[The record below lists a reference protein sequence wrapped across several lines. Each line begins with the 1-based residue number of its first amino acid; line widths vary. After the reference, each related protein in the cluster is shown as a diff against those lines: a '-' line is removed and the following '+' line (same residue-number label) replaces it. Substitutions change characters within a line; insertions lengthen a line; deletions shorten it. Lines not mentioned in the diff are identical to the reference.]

1 MSLQFLRPTPN
12 GKIFHGWLVVAG
24 GTLVVFGIF
33 GSQFSFGVFL
43 TPMTEEFGWTRATLS
58 LPFGIAFMLSG
69 LLRPVAGYLAD
80 RYSPR
85 IVALI
90 GVAIVGVMLLMTP
103 LIKSIT
109 PLFIIFAVM
118 SVGITLGSGPTLT
131 KVVSAWFH
139 EKRGL
144 TLGLLNGGASMG
156 AMVLVPATSLFVVII
171 DWRSAYIF
179 LGAVL
184 LGLIIPLGFILIRNR
199 PQDVGLE
206 PLGAPGGV
214 SEPAASDSATDWPG
228 RDASFKEAART
239 PLFWRLTF
247 GYFV

>member
-1 MSLQFLRPTPN
+1 MSLQLLRPTPK
-12 GKIFHGWLVVAG
+12 GKIFYGWLVVAG
-24 GTLVVFGIF
+24 SVLVVFGIF

-43 TPMTEEFGWTRATLS
+43 TPMTEEFGWTRGTLS
-58 LPFGIAFMLSG
+58 LAFGITFMLSG
-69 LLRPVAGYLAD
+69 MLRPVAGYLAD

-90 GVAIVGVMLLMTP
+90 GVAIVGVMLLMIP

-118 SVGITLGSGPTLT
+118 SIGITMGSGPTLT
-131 KVVSAWFH
+131 KVVSAWFY

-144 TLGLLNGGASMG
+144 TLGLLNGGTSLG
-156 AMVLVPATSLFVVII
+156 AMVLVPATSAFLVYI

-184 LGLIIPLGFILIRNR
+184 LGLIIPLGFLLIRNR
-199 PQDVGLE
+199 PQDLGLE
-206 PLGAPGGV
+206 PLGAQG
-214 SEPAASDSATDWPG
+214 
-228 RDASFKEAART
+228 DASRPKPSDDETQWPRQDATFNEAART